1 MVGIIL
7 ARVIL
12 FFNYF
17 LLFFDKMFIAAA
29 ETTPGVITVWRPR
42 KPGLK
47 HVYSGAFTDRP
58 AKNKVPQ

>member
-17 LLFFDKMFIAAA
+17 LLFFDKMCIAAA
-29 ETTPGVITVWRPR
+29 ETTPGDIIVWRPR
-42 KPGLK
+42 KPYLK
-47 HVYSGAFTDRP
+47 HVYRGVFTDCP

>member
-7 ARVIL
+7 ALVIL

-17 LLFFDKMFIAAA
+17 LLFFDKLCIAAA
-29 ETTPGVITVWRPR
+29 ETTPGVIIIWRLR
-42 KPGLK
+42 KPDLK
-47 HVYSGAFTDRP
+47 HVSDGIFADRP

>member
-17 LLFFDKMFIAAA
+17 LLFFDKFVLLPLSG
-29 ETTPGVITVWRPR
+29 TGSYYCWRPR
-42 KPGLK
+42 KPDLK